1 MASLPLGGAGGG
13 SSPPLGEAG
22 WGPEPEGLPLVY
34 IFAKIKNK
42 IHKYHVRI
50 KKYAKKRKKHP
61 IIVIKGQNILSKKNN
76 QVNLQFEINTKIHKQ

>member
-1 MASLPLGGAGGG
+1 MASLHASHLTLHVFLSPSG
-13 SSPPLGEAG
+13 SQR
-22 WGPEPEGLPLVY
+22 GLPLVY

-61 IIVIKGQNILSKKNN
+61 IMVKKDKIFCSKK
-76 QVNLQFEINTKIHKQ
+76 INK